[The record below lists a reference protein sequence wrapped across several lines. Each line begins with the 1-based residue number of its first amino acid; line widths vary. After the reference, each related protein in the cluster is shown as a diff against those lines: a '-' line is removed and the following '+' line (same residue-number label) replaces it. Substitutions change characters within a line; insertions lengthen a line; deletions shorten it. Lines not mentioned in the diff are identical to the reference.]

1 MNHFSTEQIGHF
13 NKPFKSL
20 IFCSIRKS
28 SLNADIVIIKAE
40 KNRSLTKAHFFSVTK
55 DYCVDIYG
63 DGLILKVISQ

>member
-20 IFCSIRKS
+20 TFCSICKS
-28 SLNADIVIIKAE
+28 SLNADLVIKAE
-40 KNRSLTKAHFFSVTK
+40 KTRSLTKAHFFSVTK